1 MSNIRFMMVIWVCFI
16 HNLNLIAQTA
26 VDSIS
31 PTFPKVLFVNNNND
45 VLLYYDKNRQ
55 AFEVPSNGFIEG
67 PIDFTTYID
76 SLAKD
81 MGVNYDGYRL
91 GGLFTYIYPKSYNT
105 FIRPYFVVYVTDTSN
120 DILKDP
126 KCKWFTLS
134 DALKEIKYPASR
146 MITEKLL
153 TETKT
158 VWMATFE
165 EYGYTNPVDESKIK
179 FKVLSDF
186 TSLNKH

>member
-1 MSNIRFMMVIWVCFI
+1 
-16 HNLNLIAQTA
+16 
-26 VDSIS
+26 
-31 PTFPKVLFVNNNND
+31 
-45 VLLYYDKNRQ
+45 
-55 AFEVPSNGFIEG
+55 
-67 PIDFTTYID
+67 
-76 SLAKD
+76 
-81 MGVNYDGYRL
+81 
-91 GGLFTYIYPKSYNT
+91 
-105 FIRPYFVVYVTDTSN
+105 VTDTSN